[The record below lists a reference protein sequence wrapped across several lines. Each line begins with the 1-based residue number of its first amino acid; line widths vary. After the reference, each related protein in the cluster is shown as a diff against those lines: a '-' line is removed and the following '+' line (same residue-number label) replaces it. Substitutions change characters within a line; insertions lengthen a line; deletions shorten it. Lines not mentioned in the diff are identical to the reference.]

1 MKAKERGQKP
11 YASALAGLAGAC
23 TGLVLTMACSMQCG
37 MQAKPSLAYFT
48 TYASAK
54 GGYELQAGTET
65 EIQEEIDNLDKH
77 IRIENTGEADCFVR
91 VKVFA
96 GSVTDISY
104 TSESGNW
111 QMGEGGYW
119 YYGKILAPGEMSEE
133 LTASIQVPEGMEDR
147 MDSFDVIVVQ
157 ECVPVS
163 YREDGTPYAD
173 WNRKI
178 EEGKETG
185 KETGEED
192 GEGARG

>member
-1 MKAKERGQKP
+1 
-11 YASALAGLAGAC
+11 
-23 TGLVLTMACSMQCG
+23 
-37 MQAKPSLAYFT
+37 
-48 TYASAK
+48 
-54 GGYELQAGTET
+54 
-65 EIQEEIDNLDKH
+65 
-77 IRIENTGEADCFVR
+77 
-91 VKVFA
+91 
-96 GSVTDISY
+96 
-104 TSESGNW
+104 
-111 QMGEGGYW
+111 MGEGGYW

-185 KETGEED
+185 EED